1 MELKVINMNSDQEFW
16 SLFGLKKM
24 NIRELTSSELEKTQ
38 TLSELGIEFELL
50 YVTET
55 GLTKSILDA
64 TSPIIELLKNKQ
76 IHDYDAQLPGSE
88 YKVMLPCIVLSNGNL
103 EETKTSLYK
112 ANTRG
117 DSRFWPGRFSRL
129 ASDGQAFAVF
139 IENSNIILLNLSDS
153 HPLDTADG
161 SYFSEIV
168 NRIDVDSN
176 ELVGTVGV
184 GEDTKVENDESSESD
199 LPSRFEVSSYGWD
212 SDVEGLV
219 KRLNRGDIKLPGFQR
234 GFVWSLTEQSRFIE
248 SLILGLPVPNIF
260 LAQDRDSKTLNIIDG
275 QQRLKTLQ
283 RYLAGEFS
291 ISNSKKIH
299 EDLRG
304 CYFNSDVAK
313 SPKSKVLDDAD
324 VRTLSDSVLHSIVIR
339 PDPSADSLH
348 YGNEYNN
355 AVIQIFRRLNT
366 SGKPLQPQEVR
377 SCIFYGSFD
386 DLLHKL
392 NDMPS
397 WRALFGPKHSRY
409 KDVEAI
415 LRFMA
420 LYEEHCNYKAPM
432 PSFLDKFMEKNRN
445 IPQESLSDLESLFEQ
460 ITIILSDFDS
470 KIFKTGGTFLLSKFD
485 SVMVGVAKAL
495 KSGVTLDEDGLA
507 GHLEQLLT
515 DQQYINATDEFI
527 NDTENV
533 IGRIDIAMKIFSG
546 E

>member
-1 MELKVINMNSDQEFW
+1 MNT
-16 SLFGLKKM
+16 
-24 NIRELTSSELEKTQ
+24 RELTSVELEKTEI
-38 TLSELGIEFELL
+38 LRKLGIGYELL
-50 YVTET
+50 FVTGT

-64 TSPIIELLKNKQ
+64 TALIVQLLKNKQ
-76 IHDYDAQLPGSE
+76 IHDYDAQLFGTE
-88 YKVMLPCIVLSNGNL
+88 NKVMLPCIVLSNGAR
-103 EETKTSLYK
+103 EETKSSLYR
-112 ANTRG
+112 ATARG
-117 DSRFWPGRFSRL
+117 DTRFWPGRFNKF
-129 ASDGQAFAVF
+129 ASDGQVFALFV
-139 IENSNIILLNLSDS
+139 ENNNIILLNLSDG
-153 HPLDTADG
+153 HPLDTSDG

-168 NRIDVDSN
+168 SRIDVDPN
-176 ELVGTVGV
+176 ELIGTVGL
-184 GEDTKVENDESSESD
+184 GEDTKVENDESSEID

-304 CYFNSDVAK
+304 CYFDSSVAK

-324 VRTLSDSVLHSIVIR
+324 IRTLSDSVLHSIVIR
-339 PDPSADSLH
+339 PDPSADSST
-348 YGNEYNN
+348 YGYEYNN

-377 SCIFYGSFD
+377 SCIFYGSLD
-386 DLLHKL
+386 TLLHGL
-392 NDMPS
+392 NENAN
-397 WRALFGPKHSRY
+397 WRELFGPKHSRY
-409 KDVEAI
+409 KDVETI

-420 LYEEHCNYKAPM
+420 LYEEHNNYKAPM
-432 PSFLDKFMEKNRN
+432 PSFLDKYMEKNRN
-445 IPQESLSDLESLFEQ
+445 LPQERLNELKDLFEQ
-460 ITIILSDFDS
+460 TTDLLKNFDP
-470 KIFKTGGTFLLSKFD
+470 KLFKTGGTFLLSKFD
-485 SVMVGVAKAL
+485 SVMVGIAKAL
-495 KSGVTLDEDGLA
+495 KAGVSLDRATLA
-507 GHLEQLLT
+507 GKLEQLLN
-515 DQQYINATDEFI
+515 DEGYIRATDEFI

-533 IGRIDIAMKIFSG
+533 ISRVSIAIQIFSG

>member
-1 MELKVINMNSDQEFW
+1 MNT
-16 SLFGLKKM
+16 
-24 NIRELTSSELEKTQ
+24 RELTPAESEKVNALK
-38 TLSELGIEFELL
+38 ELNIDFELL

-64 TSPIIELLKNKQ
+64 TAPISQLLKNKQ
-76 IHDYDAQLPGSE
+76 IHDYDAQLFGTE
-88 YKVMLPCIVLSNGNL
+88 NKVMLSCIVLSNGAR
-103 EETKTSLYK
+103 EETKSSLYR
-112 ANTRG
+112 ATARG
-117 DSRFWPGRFSRL
+117 DTRFWPGRFNKF
-129 ASDGQAFAVF
+129 ASDGQVFALFV
-139 IENSNIILLNLSDS
+139 ENSNIILLNLSDE
-153 HPLDTADG
+153 HPLDTSDG

-176 ELVGTVGV
+176 ELIGTVGV

-313 SPKSKVLDDAD
+313 SSKSKVLDDAD

-339 PDPSADSLH
+339 PDPSADSST

-377 SCIFYGSFD
+377 SCIFYGSLD
-386 DLLHKL
+386 DLLHEL
-392 NDMPS
+392 NGTAN
-397 WRALFGPKHSRY
+397 WRSLFGPKHSRY

-420 LYEEHCNYKAPM
+420 LYEEHSDYKAPM
-432 PSFLDKFMEKNRN
+432 PSFLDKYMEKNRN
-445 IPQESLSDLESLFEQ
+445 LSQERLNQLESLFVQ
-460 ITIILSDFDS
+460 TVTLLNNFDA
-470 KIFKTGGTFLLSKFD
+470 KLFKTGGTFLLSKFD
-485 SVMVGVAKAL
+485 SVMVGVARAL
-495 KSGVTLDEDGLA
+495 NAGVSLNEATLADKLK
-507 GHLEQLLT
+507 QLLS
-515 DQQYINATDEFI
+515 DEQYIRTTDEFI

-533 IGRIDIAMKIFSG
+533 IGRVELSIKIFSG